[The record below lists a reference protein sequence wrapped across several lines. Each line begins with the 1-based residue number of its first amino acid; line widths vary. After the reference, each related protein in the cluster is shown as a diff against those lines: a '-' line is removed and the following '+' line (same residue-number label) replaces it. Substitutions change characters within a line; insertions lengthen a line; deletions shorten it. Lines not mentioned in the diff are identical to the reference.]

1 MSSSHVGRLSRKY
14 IVALLVVALCA
25 IPLLTF
31 SGCGS
36 STTVSIDQGKVQGEI
51 TSNKVVSF
59 KGIPYAAPPV
69 GDLRF
74 MPPQDPKPW
83 DGTLKAL
90 EYSEVEP
97 QPLDQLTGAAGYA
110 QSEDCLYLNVWTP
123 KLDDAKRPVMVWI
136 HGGGYSYG
144 TANDPMYDGANL
156 SKRGDVTV
164 VTLNYRLG
172 PFGFMY
178 LADVAGQQYAQ
189 SGNVGLLDQA
199 AALKWVKKNISA
211 FGGDPN
217 NVTIFGESAGAGS
230 VCSLL
235 SMPAAKGLFRRAIAE
250 SGAASMLTS
259 PAEATQE
266 TQKFMKLAGV
276 TDVAGLKSLDSK
288 AIVQAESDLLHQ
300 SPGTITN
307 FEPVIDGN
315 VIPEPSLQAIAK
327 GSASGVD
334 LLIGTNLDEARL
346 IAVLTYPAMAT
357 LPLNVV
363 AGASAQIQQPIAAT
377 GMTPDAIAAIY
388 KQSFPNYTDGN
399 ITMEVMTD
407 SMFRVPAIR
416 VAEAQSAKQPNTY
429 MYLFTWPSPN
439 KPELGSCHAI
449 ELPFVWGNLKGT
461 RTVAIDGN
469 NPPKKLADILMD
481 SWIAFAKNGNPNS
494 ANVPKWDQYN
504 TQTRATMI
512 LNETPKEEND
522 PYGTDR
528 QVWNALLPFN
538 ASGQ

>member
-1 MSSSHVGRLSRKY
+1 MSGSRIAWLSRKS
-14 IVALLVVALCA
+14 IVVVIVVALCA

-36 STTVSIDQGKVQGEI
+36 STAVSIDQGKVQGEM

-59 KGIPYAAPPV
+59 KGIPYATPPV

-90 EYSEVEP
+90 EYSKVEP
-97 QPLDQLTGAAGYA
+97 QPLDDLTGAAGYT

-123 KLDDAKRPVMVWI
+123 KLDGAKRPVMVWI

-144 TANDPMYDGANL
+144 TANDPMYDAANL

-164 VTLNYRLG
+164 VTINYRLG

-199 AALKWVKKNISA
+199 AALKWVKNNISA
-211 FGGDPN
+211 FGGDPS

-259 PAEATQE
+259 PAKATE
-266 TQKFMKLAGV
+266 MTQKFMQLAGV
-276 TDVAGLKSLDSK
+276 TEVAGLKSLTSK
-288 AIVQAESDLLHQ
+288 EIVQTESELLSQ

-315 VIPEPSLQAIAK
+315 VIPESSLQAIAK

-334 LLIGTNLDEARL
+334 LLIGTNLDEFRL
-346 IAVLTYPAMAT
+346 LAALTVPAMAT

-363 AGASAQIQQPIAAT
+363 AGASPQIQQSIATT
-377 GMTPDAIAAIY
+377 GMTPDAIAALY
-388 KQSFPNYTDGN
+388 KQSFPSYTDGD

-407 SMFRVPAIR
+407 SMFRIPAIR
-416 VAEAQSAKQPNTY
+416 VAEAQSAKQPNTF

-439 KPELGSCHAI
+439 KPDLGSCHAI
-449 ELPFVWGNLKGT
+449 ELPFVFGNLKGT
-461 RTVAIDGN
+461 RTAAIDGN

-481 SWIAFAKNGNPNS
+481 SWIAFARNGNPNS
-494 ANVPKWDQYN
+494 ANVPKWNPYN

-512 LNETPKEEND
+512 LNETPKAEDD
-522 PYGTDR
+522 PYGAER
-528 QVWNALLPFN
+528 QVWNALSNTSL
-538 ASGQ
+538 